1 MKTDPFDPL
10 ETPTR
15 VRYGVLA
22 FLCALSFVLYI
33 DRVCISQAVPVIQED
48 LHLTNTDM
56 SYVLSAFILAY
67 GLFEVPT
74 GRWGDKYGSRGVLV
88 RIVLWWSAF
97 TALTGCVPY
106 IAWQGGVLSLGLMVL
121 VRFLFGAGEA
131 GALPNAVRVVA
142 RWFPAGR
149 RGAVQ
154 GLVATSTLVGGA
166 ATPSLAALLIGT
178 VGWRWSFV
186 LFGALGVVW
195 AALFWRWFRDEP
207 ADHPGVNGAELRLIG
222 PGSRGGDSHPPVPWR
237 YVLTSA
243 NVWLLGLIVTCAAF
257 TTYLFFSWYPKY
269 LQSARGLDNFWSGL
283 MASLVLA
290 GGAVGV
296 MGGGLLCDALTKR
309 IGPRARRFIGFGAIA
324 SASLLLYASVLCD
337 EPLAAAGVTAVAS
350 FVLHFQT
357 ASWWGTVTVI
367 SGRHLGAL
375 FGLMNSLGVPGAF
388 VSPIFMG
395 YFTDR
400 REALGHTGRD
410 QWDPAFAVYSAVLAV
425 GAAAW
430 LFVNESKSVVGEPA
444 DGPPPATP

>member
-186 LFGALGVVW
+186 LFGALGGYERGIAEIDPRLRW
-195 AALFWRWFRDEP
+195 AASQVKSTNHRFENLRSEI
-207 ADHPGVNGAELRLIG
+207 NG
-222 PGSRGGDSHPPVPWR
+222 DW
-237 YVLTSA
+237 
-243 NVWLLGLIVTCAAF
+243 
-257 TTYLFFSWYPKY
+257 
-269 LQSARGLDNFWSGL
+269 
-283 MASLVLA
+283 
-290 GGAVGV
+290 
-296 MGGGLLCDALTKR
+296 ALTADLEHTRRWIDGRPEERTLR
-309 IGPRARRFIGFGAIA
+309 ITHVCRFEDGEWRIF
-324 SASLLLYASVLCD
+324 Y
-337 EPLAAAGVTAVAS
+337 
-350 FVLHFQT
+350 
-357 ASWWGTVTVI
+357 
-367 SGRHLGAL
+367 RHA
-375 FGLMNSLGVPGAF
+375 
-388 VSPIFMG
+388 
-395 YFTDR
+395 D
-400 REALGHTGRD
+400 
-410 QWDPAFAVYSAVLAV
+410 VYR
-425 GAAAW
+425 
-430 LFVNESKSVVGEPA
+430 
-444 DGPPPATP
+444 PPAR